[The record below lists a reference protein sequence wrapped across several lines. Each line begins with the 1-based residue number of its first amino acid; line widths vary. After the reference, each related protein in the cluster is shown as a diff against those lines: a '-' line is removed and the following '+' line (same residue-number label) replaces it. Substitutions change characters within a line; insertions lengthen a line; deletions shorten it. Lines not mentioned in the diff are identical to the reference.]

1 MPSSLASPVSQPYLL
16 LLKDDTDGDMTV
28 IEIVFEQRW
37 KMTKSGK
44 GSCISSSSEGSS
56 TVK

>member
-1 MPSSLASPVSQPYLL
+1 MPSSLASPVSPPYLL

-37 KMTKSGK
+37 KMTKR
-44 GSCISSSSEGSS
+44 
-56 TVK
+56 